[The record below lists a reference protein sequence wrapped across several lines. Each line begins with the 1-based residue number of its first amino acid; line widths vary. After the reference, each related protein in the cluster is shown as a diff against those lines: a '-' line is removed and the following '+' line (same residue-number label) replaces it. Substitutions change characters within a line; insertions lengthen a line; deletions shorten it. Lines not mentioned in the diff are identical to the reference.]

1 MAGGEAVISFIK
13 VKFLMSL
20 IGSGKTKL
28 EEYKEKKL
36 KQVAKLKE
44 EKANEERRIVEIKI
58 NNAWLNEEKEK
69 FKREIHRLQTL
80 LREN

>member
-28 EEYKEKKL
+28 EEYKENKI

-44 EKANEERRIVEIKI
+44 EKANDETRLADIEI
-58 NNAWLNEEKEK
+58 NNARLNEEKEK